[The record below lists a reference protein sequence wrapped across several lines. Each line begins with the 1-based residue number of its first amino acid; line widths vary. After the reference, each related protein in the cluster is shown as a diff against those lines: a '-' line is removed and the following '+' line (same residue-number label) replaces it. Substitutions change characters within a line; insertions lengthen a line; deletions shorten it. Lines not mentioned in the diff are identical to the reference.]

1 MRSAAFATNTALPS
15 KRARQPQT
23 MQPSR
28 RPSLHLRFE
37 NAVPIAILM
46 AMTVL
51 PLIEIASRIIIGRG
65 ISGSIVVVQNF
76 TLWITV
82 LGAVLAS
89 RSERLLALSTQRFLP
104 VHTQRFVKV
113 FTSAIAVAVTSTLVV
128 ASFEFVRIER
138 DFGDVISW
146 DIPIWLVLS
155 VLPVGFGAITG
166 RLIWHAASDWQGRAV
181 ASLGLLIPFLFTLMS
196 GIETVGIVLPATLVI
211 ILSTALG
218 MPIFAGIGGA
228 ALVLFWGDG
237 TPLTAVPGETYRLT
251 NNSMLPAIP
260 LFALSG
266 YLLAEGSAGQR
277 LTRLFT
283 ACVGWMPGGLAIVA
297 TLVLAF
303 FTPLTGASGITILSM
318 GGLLLPVLVR
328 AKYPEQTS
336 LGLVTVSGSIGLLW
350 FPSLPVFLY
359 AFYANLD
366 FKKLFVGGLLPGVLL
381 VLVVAGWAASQG
393 WLRGVARTPFVLREA
408 MAAMWEAKWELL
420 LPVVVLGGIG
430 GGFTTLVE
438 AAALTVLYIFVVE
451 CFIQRGLSVRRDLP
465 RIFVECATLVGG
477 FMIILSV
484 ALGFTNFLIIA
495 QIPMMAL
502 EWVQTHIESPL
513 VFLLALNGFLLLV
526 GALMDIYS
534 AIVVVV
540 PLIAPI
546 AAAYGIDPVHL
557 AIIFLANLELGYLTP
572 PMGANLFLS
581 SYRFDKPLTEV
592 YRSALPYM
600 CLLLVTVLFITYVPA
615 LTLWLVGVVF
625 GSG

>member
-1 MRSAAFATNTALPS
+1 MRCSAFATNTALPS
-15 KRARQPQT
+15 KRVRQPQT

-37 NAVPIAILM
+37 NAVAIAILT

-128 ASFEFVRIER
+128 ASLEFVRIER

-211 ILSTALG
+211 ILATAFG

-251 NNSMLPAIP
+251 NNAMLPAIP

-408 MAAMWEAKWELL
+408 KAAMWEAKWELL

-513 VFLLALNGFLLLV
+513 LFLLALNGFLLLV

-592 YRSALPYM
+592 YRSTLPYM
-600 CLLLVTVLFITYVPA
+600 FLLLVTVLLITYVPA

-625 GSG
+625 GSS

>member
-1 MRSAAFATNTALPS
+1 
-15 KRARQPQT
+15 
-23 MQPSR
+23 MQLSR
-28 RPSLHLRFE
+28 RPSFHFRLE
-37 NAVPIAILM
+37 NAIAIAILV
-46 AMTVL
+46 AMTML

-76 TLWITV
+76 TLWITL
-82 LGAVLAS
+82 LGAALAS
-89 RSERLLALSTQRFLP
+89 RSERLLALSTQHFLP
-104 VHTQRFVKV
+104 VHTQRFVKI

-128 ASFEFVRIER
+128 ASFEFVDIER

-196 GIETVGIVLPATLVI
+196 GVETVGIVLPATLVI

-218 MPIFAGIGGA
+218 MPIFAAIGGA

-251 NNSMLPAIP
+251 ASPMLPAIP
-260 LFALSG
+260 LFALAG

-283 ACVGWMPGGLAIVA
+283 ACVGWMPGGLAIVT

-366 FKKLFVGGLLPGVLL
+366 YAKLFVGGLLPGVLL

-393 WLRGVARTPFVLREA
+393 WLRGVTRTPFVLREA
-408 MAAMWEAKWELL
+408 IAAMWEAKWELL
-420 LPVVVLGGIG
+420 LPLVVLGGIA

-438 AAALTVLYIFVVE
+438 AAALTVLYTFVVE

-484 ALGFTNFLIIA
+484 ALGFTNFLVIA

-502 EWVQTHIESPL
+502 EWVQTHIESPML
-513 VFLLALNGFLLLV
+513 FLLALNGFLLLV

-534 AIVVVV
+534 AIVIVV

-581 SYRFDKPLTEV
+581 SYRFDKPLTTV

-600 CLLLVTVLFITYVPA
+600 FLLLVTVLFITYVPA

>member
-1 MRSAAFATNTALPS
+1 
-15 KRARQPQT
+15 
-23 MQPSR
+23 
-28 RPSLHLRFE
+28 
-37 NAVPIAILM
+37 
-46 AMTVL
+46 
-51 PLIEIASRIIIGRG
+51 
-65 ISGSIVVVQNF
+65 
-76 TLWITV
+76 
-82 LGAVLAS
+82 
-89 RSERLLALSTQRFLP
+89 
-104 VHTQRFVKV
+104 
-113 FTSAIAVAVTSTLVV
+113 
-128 ASFEFVRIER
+128 
-138 DFGDVISW
+138 
-146 DIPIWLVLS
+146 
-155 VLPVGFGAITG
+155 
-166 RLIWHAASDWQGRAV
+166 
-181 ASLGLLIPFLFTLMS
+181 MS
-196 GIETVGIVLPATLVI
+196 GVETVGIVLPATLVI

-218 MPIFAGIGGA
+218 MPIFAAIGGA

-251 NNSMLPAIP
+251 ASPMLPAIP
-260 LFALSG
+260 LFALAG

-283 ACVGWMPGGLAIVA
+283 ACVGWMPGGLAIVT

-366 FKKLFVGGLLPGVLL
+366 YAKHFVGGLLPGVLL
-381 VLVVAGWAASQG
+381 ILVVAGWAASQG
-393 WLRGVARTPFVLREA
+393 WLRGVTRTPFVLREA
-408 MAAMWEAKWELL
+408 IAAMWEAKWELL
-420 LPVVVLGGIG
+420 LPLVVLGGIA

-438 AAALTVLYIFVVE
+438 AAALTVLYTFVVE

-484 ALGFTNFLIIA
+484 ALGFTNFLVIA

-502 EWVQTHIESPL
+502 EWVQTHIESPML
-513 VFLLALNGFLLLV
+513 FLLALNGFLLLV

-534 AIVVVV
+534 AIVIVV

-581 SYRFDKPLTEV
+581 SYRFDKPLTTV

-600 CLLLVTVLFITYVPA
+600 FLLLVTVLFITYVPA

>member
-1 MRSAAFATNTALPS
+1 
-15 KRARQPQT
+15 
-23 MQPSR
+23 MQLSR
-28 RPSLHLRFE
+28 RPSFHFRLE
-37 NAVPIAILM
+37 NAIAIAILV

-76 TLWITV
+76 TLWITL
-82 LGAVLAS
+82 LGAALAS

-104 VHTQRFVKV
+104 VHTQRFVKI

-128 ASFEFVRIER
+128 ASFEFVDIER

-196 GIETVGIVLPATLVI
+196 GVETVGIVLPATLVI

-218 MPIFAGIGGA
+218 MPIFAAIGGA

-251 NNSMLPAIP
+251 ASPMLPAIP
-260 LFALSG
+260 LFALAG

-366 FKKLFVGGLLPGVLL
+366 YAKLFVGGLLPGVLL

-393 WLRGVARTPFVLREA
+393 WLRGVTRTPFVLREA
-408 MAAMWEAKWELL
+408 IAAMWEAKWELL
-420 LPVVVLGGIG
+420 LPLVVLGGIA

-438 AAALTVLYIFVVE
+438 AAALTVLYTFVVE

-484 ALGFTNFLIIA
+484 ALGFTNFLVIA

-502 EWVQTHIESPL
+502 EWVQTHIESPML
-513 VFLLALNGFLLLV
+513 FLLALNGFLLLV

-534 AIVVVV
+534 AIVIVV

-581 SYRFDKPLTEV
+581 SYRFDKPLTTV

-600 CLLLVTVLFITYVPA
+600 FLLLVTVLFITYVPA